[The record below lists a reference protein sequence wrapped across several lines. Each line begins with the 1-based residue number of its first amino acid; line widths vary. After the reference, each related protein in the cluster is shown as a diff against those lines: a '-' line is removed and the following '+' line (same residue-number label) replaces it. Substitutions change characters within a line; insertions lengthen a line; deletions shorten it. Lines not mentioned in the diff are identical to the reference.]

1 MPPGRVVNLMMHWVT
16 KLAAVAPLENAGR
29 RPLGEKKELGKD
41 EDGEMLNCEVYHPG
55 YFILSSL
62 ESWSQEHVESL
73 IDDRQFGE
81 CLEQFSSV
89 AKMGKM
95 DLEDNTALHLIH
107 RSIPFDFEEESERS
121 SDDNLGLKDV
131 TVFQKSLGG
140 LGIGRYSE
148 EKGGDSCNPHEEFE
162 GLGNDLEVDSKQR
175 LERPSSSQEHGE
187 RVEPDGDFVAF
198 EEQDMERTS
207 DVSKE
212 AENLLQF
219 GNAKKN
225 MGTPAASCGFKSSLV
240 LSLFYSPSEDDDDDD
255 DSEDW
260 SSEDEIEETGQSC
273 LDGTLLECDTAA
285 EGHSQHQGFPENL
298 SGSCFSNVDPPSLL
312 CFSKSVQPVAVA
324 SPEPK
329 NHKEIAVSFHIHCV
343 EDSRLE
349 EFCDLPKPSEDQRS
363 ATGHPPHSSCQLG
376 TERNCDL
383 VTTETSSLDSRKEHL
398 KR

>member
-1 MPPGRVVNLMMHWVT
+1 
-16 KLAAVAPLENAGR
+16 
-29 RPLGEKKELGKD
+29 
-41 EDGEMLNCEVYHPG
+41 
-55 YFILSSL
+55 
-62 ESWSQEHVESL
+62 
-73 IDDRQFGE
+73 
-81 CLEQFSSV
+81 
-89 AKMGKM
+89 
-95 DLEDNTALHLIH
+95 
-107 RSIPFDFEEESERS
+107 
-121 SDDNLGLKDV
+121 
-131 TVFQKSLGG
+131 
-140 LGIGRYSE
+140 
-148 EKGGDSCNPHEEFE
+148 
-162 GLGNDLEVDSKQR
+162 
-175 LERPSSSQEHGE
+175 
-187 RVEPDGDFVAF
+187 
-198 EEQDMERTS
+198 MERTS

-329 NHKEIAVSFHIHCV
+329 NHKEIAVSFHIRQ

-383 VTTETSSLDSRKEHL
+383 VTTETSLDSRKEHQTVKKVRFSSKVAVHTLVVWDYASRAARRGPWEEMARDRCRFQRRIAEVGALL
-398 KR
+398 KPCLEVEHRARAWERIHGALDRVP